1 LKRLYEQIPTQQRK
15 SIRIFL
21 SYAREDVETVRH
33 FYERLSRAGFS
44 PWMDTCDLV
53 PGENWSTRIDEAMR
67 TADFIMV
74 FLSVRSVR
82 KRGYI
87 QSEIKKA
94 LLFWKEKLEEDI
106 YLIPVKI
113 DNCEIPGS
121 LRDIQWLKFGGGS
134 EREDNRDNYYLAGWE
149 PMFRAIVEG
158 FQRRST

>member
-1 LKRLYEQIPTQQRK
+1 
-15 SIRIFL
+15 
-21 SYAREDVETVRH
+21 
-33 FYERLSRAGFS
+33 
-44 PWMDTCDLV
+44 
-53 PGENWSTRIDEAMR
+53 MR